1 MTFAYWMILI
11 AALLPGLTVG
21 VAKGAAGRK
30 YDNAAPRAWAA
41 SLQGWMLRADWAQRN
56 HFEALP
62 GFAASVFVAELSHV
76 AQSRIDLLAGV
87 FIAARLVY
95 TACYLANLATLRTLV
110 WAVGFAA
117 MITLFVSGA

>member
-11 AALLPGLTVG
+11 ATLLPGLTVG

-30 YDNAAPRAWAA
+30 YDNAAPRAWAEN
-41 SLQGWMLRADWAQRN
+41 LQGWMRRADWAQRN

-76 AQSRIDLLAGV
+76 AQGRIDLLAGV

-95 TACYLANLATLRTLV
+95 TACYLANLSTLRTLV

-117 MITLFVSGA
+117 MIGLFIAGI

>member
-11 AALLPGLTVG
+11 ATILPGLTVG

-30 YDNAAPRAWAA
+30 YDNSAPRAWADT
-41 SLQGWMLRADWAQRN
+41 LQGWMRRADWAQRN

-76 AQSRIDLLAGV
+76 PQTRIDLLAGI
-87 FIAARLVY
+87 FIAARLAY

-110 WAVGFAA
+110 WTLGFAA
-117 MITLFVSGA
+117 MIGLFTAGV

>member
-1 MTFAYWMILI
+1 MNFAYWMILI
-11 AALLPGLTVG
+11 ATILPGLTVG
-21 VAKGAAGRK
+21 MAKGASGRK
-30 YDNAAPRAWAA
+30 YDNAAPRAWAEN
-41 SLQGWMLRADWAQRN
+41 LQGWMRRADWAQRN

-76 AQSRIDLLAGV
+76 PQGRIDLLAGI

-95 TACYLANLATLRTLV
+95 TACYLANLSTLRTLV

-117 MITLFVSGA
+117 MIGLFTVGI

>member
-1 MTFAYWMILI
+1 MNFAYWMILI
-11 AALLPGLTVG
+11 AAILPGLTVG

-30 YDNAAPRAWAA
+30 YDNAAPRAWAEN
-41 SLQGWMLRADWAQRN
+41 LQGWMRRADWAQRN

-76 AQSRIDLLAGV
+76 PQGTIDLLAGL

-110 WAVGFAA
+110 WVVGFGTMIALFAA
-117 MITLFVSGA
+117 GA

>member
-1 MTFAYWMILI
+1 MTFAYCMILI
-11 AALLPGLTVG
+11 ATILPGLTVG

-30 YDNAAPRAWAA
+30 YDNSAPRAWAEN
-41 SLQGWMLRADWAQRN
+41 LQGWMRRADWAQRN

-76 AQSRIDLLAGV
+76 PQGRIDLLAGV

-117 MITLFVSGA
+117 MIGLFTAGI